1 MEKCGCIKKKRTK
14 FILSMISSVFNIITH
29 GIIIGVSG
37 LSVYIFSYIY
47 YKDKWV
53 NMQYGNLTSPL
64 MSLSLSLFS
73 PLSGPLEKSCGPII
87 SLIISNIIIEI
98 CFFLYYLQRNIW
110 YFYSITLLM
119 GIGTGLSTNILL
131 KNSCFYYPKHKG
143 LISSGIM
150 SFMGVSASGYILLVE
165 QLVNPDKI
173 EAANIDTIPIYPE
186 YIAQNFKKYFIFAM
200 IALPIGTVLTIIF
213 FYKYDPSCEE
223 EEEDDEEK
231 KIENKEISENT
242 EKKEEMN
249 EILVKNQKPKKKF
262 NSFYKPTSGKN
273 VKQVLKSFRFW
284 RNIIITSFLPFYFS
298 FINSSFRAY
307 AVMIG
312 VDQGI
317 LYYLGS
323 VISLIS
329 CFLVQY
335 GPL

>member
-1 MEKCGCIKKKRTK
+1 MEKCGCTKKKRTK

-213 FYKYDPSCEE
+213 F
-223 EEEDDEEK
+223 
-231 KIENKEISENT
+231 INMT
-242 EKKEEMN
+242 
-249 EILVKNQKPKKKF
+249 LVVRKKK
-262 NSFYKPTSGKN
+262 KMMK
-273 VKQVLKSFRFW
+273 KKKLK
-284 RNIIITSFLPFYFS
+284 IKKYQKT
-298 FINSSFRAY
+298 
-307 AVMIG
+307 
-312 VDQGI
+312 QKKKKK
-317 LYYLGS
+317 
-323 VISLIS
+323 
-329 CFLVQY
+329 
-335 GPL
+335 